1 MFKGKRKE
9 WLGRGAIVGVVAFY
23 LALTMGLSR
32 PTLPQLLG
40 FHQNEAHAA
49 PSQSVLPATGASTY
63 LSSQADYT
71 GWPWDIPGFQVSY
84 NASLTLIDAAVAAL
98 QTASTGNTTLTASSA
113 SSFSA
118 ALAPGACATATP
130 AVVGATT
137 AMVAVSDPV
146 TYPGDAFSW
155 SSYVSSSGV
164 VSVRL
169 CNHTGATATATASVY
184 RIRVLK

>member
-1 MFKGKRKE
+1 MFKGMRKK
-9 WLGRGAIVGVVAFY
+9 WVARGAITGLVALY
-23 LALTMGLSR
+23 VALTLGVTR
-32 PTLPQLLG
+32 PTLPQLLS

-49 PSQSVLPATGASTY
+49 PSQSVLPNTGVSTY
-63 LSSQADYT
+63 LSSQADQT
-71 GWPWDIPGFQVSY
+71 GWPWDLPGFQASY
-84 NASLTLIDAAVAAL
+84 NASLALID
-98 QTASTGNTTLTASSA
+98 TAIGNLIGGSANLSGSSA

-130 AVVGATT
+130 AIVGATT

>member
-1 MFKGKRKE
+1 MFKGMRKK
-9 WLGRGAIVGVVAFY
+9 WVGRVAIASVVAFY
-23 LALTMGLSR
+23 VALTLGVTR
-32 PTLPQLLG
+32 PTLPQLLS

-49 PSQSVLPATGASTY
+49 PSSSVLPNTSMTTY
-63 LSSQADYT
+63 QSIQADLT
-71 GWPWDIPGFQVSY
+71 GWPFDLVGFQASY
-84 NASLTLIDAAVAAL
+84 NANLAILDSVIG
-98 QTASTGNTTLTASSA
+98 TANTNITGNTTLAASSA

-130 AVVGATT
+130 AVTGAATT
-137 AMVAVSDPV
+137 MAVVASPA

-155 SSYVSSSGV
+155 NAYVSSANV